1 MSENRLL
8 FERIL
13 GLDEAWN
20 ASSYDSVSRWIKAVR
35 RRGDRY
41 STKLAYLKWMSY
53 FLRFLNLTE
62 DEDAELGKRPTPP
75 ERKEELIAKIRRGL
89 TPDGLLLLPNDS
101 ACEKVQAFCDK
112 YNETG
117 KARTAHLA
125 LNYLR
130 SFFKHNGI
138 EKLNVEDYNW
148 RKNRRREYVP
158 TKEEVYRIA
167 EHSDARA
174 KAIILCAFQ
183 SGLRNSAIRAI
194 RYGDIKEQLEAGKT
208 PIRIHVSSEFRQRI
222 PQACKQDVEYY
233 TFFGKEATQALKDY
247 IEWRVTKQGK
257 IGYDE
262 PLFTPYEAFS
272 QPKTRERALS
282 EDSPQRL
289 IKRAARRARMKDWRH
304 IRFHSLRKS
313 FRAVLDAGYLDGG
326 QMAEDDKEYLM
337 GHTLSNSKEPY
348 HNANADVLEQR
359 YIKLNWSPTP
369 QVTRETK
376 IEMIRTFAQ
385 SLGITGLEVKIQKLR
400 NEQPELEEIDAIGRV
415 MREELGI
422 NPLKTKMVKYRKNE
436 ENGDC
441 SDGNCGRYETKI
453 VTEKELV
460 PHLDEGWNLVKELKS
475 GKIVVKRLMQ
485 TQDTA

>member
-1 MSENRLL
+1 M
-8 FERIL
+8 
-13 GLDEAWN
+13 
-20 ASSYDSVSRWIKAVR
+20 
-35 RRGDRY
+35 
-41 STKLAYLKWMSY
+41 T
-53 FLRFLNLTE
+53 
-62 DEDAELGKRPTPP
+62 
-75 ERKEELIAKIRRGL
+75 
-89 TPDGLLLLPNDS
+89 
-101 ACEKVQAFCDK
+101 
-112 YNETG
+112 
-117 KARTAHLA
+117 
-125 LNYLR
+125 
-130 SFFKHNGI
+130 
-138 EKLNVEDYNW
+138 
-148 RKNRRREYVP
+148 
-158 TKEEVYRIA
+158 
-167 EHSDARA
+167 
-174 KAIILCAFQ
+174 
-183 SGLRNSAIRAI
+183 
-194 RYGDIKEQLEAGKT
+194 
-208 PIRIHVSSEFRQRI
+208 
-222 PQACKQDVEYY
+222 
-233 TFFGKEATQALKDY
+233 
-247 IEWRVTKQGK
+247 
-257 IGYDE
+257 
-262 PLFTPYEAFS
+262 
-272 QPKTRERALS
+272 
-282 EDSPQRL
+282 
-289 IKRAARRARMKDWRH
+289 
-304 IRFHSLRKS
+304 
-313 FRAVLDAGYLDGG
+313 
-326 QMAEDDKEYLM
+326 EDDKEYLM